1 MRDEGHN
8 VVIEYRFADKRFDQ
22 LQALAAPHGDRLEVS
37 SVPRWRNYSGI
48 SITYVFAVRIHDGLP
63 PS

>member
-1 MRDEGHN
+1 MAAPIATLAPGL
-8 VVIEYRFADKRFDQ
+8 IEYRFADKRFDQ

-48 SITYVFAVRIHDGLP
+48 SITYVFAVLF
-63 PS
+63 